1 MPPPSA
7 PPTRVPEQ
15 PKEIKAAPISVD
27 VNLGPKEGPASTTP
41 GSSRMDSPSKAE
53 PTTPRTSSAI
63 VQPQL
68 PERTRKPDD
77 IYKILSQVGEGTFG
91 KVYKARNQQNGIHV
105 ALKRIR
111 MEGEKD
117 GFPVT
122 AMREIK
128 LLQSLKHEN
137 VVQLHEMMVSKGLVY
152 MVLEYGHHDLVGVLQ
167 QTQMKLQPQHLKSLS
182 QQMLQGLA
190 YLHFKSIIHRDLKA
204 SNILVNSAGQLK
216 LADFGLA
223 RFYNKRR
230 RLDYTNRVITLWYRP
245 PELLFG
251 ATVYGPEVDLWSA
264 GCIFLELFVKKPTFQ
279 GNDEIHQLEAI
290 FQVMGTPS
298 TEQWPNLP
306 GLPWY
311 ELVKP
316 SVSIENNFHS
326 LFKSW
331 LSPQAIEVAQKML
344 TFDPSQRV
352 TASDALSHDYF
363 VAEEPLPVSP
373 DLSTLEG
380 EWHEL
385 EAKRAKKKRK
395 FVEVESETVAAISSQ
410 N

>member
-1 MPPPSA
+1 MVPIGNESQAPIPKPTVPPKAKDVDMPPPAA
-7 PPTRVPEQ
+7 PPIRVAEQ
-15 PKEIKAAPISVD
+15 GKDIKAVPISVD
-27 VNLGPKEGPASTTP
+27 VTLGPKDGPSSATP
-41 GSSRMDSPSKAE
+41 GNSAMLDSPSKSELA
-53 PTTPRTSSAI
+53 TPRTSTAT
-63 VQPQL
+63 VQPPPQL

-77 IYKILSQVGEGTFG
+77 LYKILAQVGEGTFG
-91 KVYKARNQQNGIHV
+91 KVYKARNQQNGLHV

-137 VVQLHEMMVSKGLVY
+137 VVQLHEMMVSKGESTSVLANQGWLMAISIGLVY
-152 MVLEYGHHDLVGVLQ
+152 MVFEYVHHDLVGVLQ
-167 QTQMKLQPQHLKSLS
+167 QNQLKLQPQHLKSLS

-204 SNILVNSAGQLK
+204 SNILVNSQGQLK

-279 GNDEIHQLEAI
+279 GNDEIHQLETI

-298 TEQWPNLP
+298 TQQWPTLP

-316 SVSIENNFHS
+316 TTPLENNFHS
-326 LFKSW
+326 LFRRYVII
-331 LSPQAIEVAQKML
+331 AC
-344 TFDPSQRV
+344 R
-352 TASDALSHDYF
+352 
-363 VAEEPLPVSP
+363 
-373 DLSTLEG
+373 
-380 EWHEL
+380 
-385 EAKRAKKKRK
+385 KKNPT
-395 FVEVESETVAAISSQ
+395 E
-410 N
+410 